1 VIVLKDQAVPLNR
14 WAPHRPPLWL
24 AAYSLALAIWLV
36 GLYLPLFFS
45 SFPTPIDSLDFSY
58 YLAGARIG
66 LEHGWSH
73 IYDLDLQRA
82 IFFQLHPAS
91 DAFDWR
97 RYFVSPPPVAWIVAP
112 FTALPEVAAFWVFTS
127 LSAIAFGVCG
137 WLAVPGHGLGR
148 LALFVTA
155 ACIYPVLI
163 AIQTGQITPVV
174 AAAAVLGWW
183 MAQRRHQV
191 AAGVVLIALLLK
203 PQVALLVGPALLIR
217 GERKLFVTWLV
228 GSAALTGLSI
238 ASLGGGGLS
247 QLRGALEAEQGQGA
261 NLAWTLAGLL
271 GTGVLTW
278 VIEVAG
284 GCAALAVAWWRRKE
298 RASDLTVVAAILGT
312 LLASPYHNP
321 SDFAILAPAAWLQL
335 RAGATLVHK
344 VWLGLGLM
352 ATYLAANLGPGPL
365 LVFAAGWLV
374 LIIAGSLGSRGTVDE
389 EAASAHVQT
398 SGAGS

>member
-1 VIVLKDQAVPLNR
+1 MIVLNNEAVPVHR
-14 WAPHRPPLWL
+14 WTLHRPPLWL

-82 IFFQLHPAS
+82 IFYQLHPAS
-91 DAFDWR
+91 DVFDWR

-112 FTALPEVAAFWVFTS
+112 FTALPEAPAFWVFTS
-127 LSAIAFGVCG
+127 LSAVAFAVCG
-137 WLAVPGHGLGR
+137 WLAVPGRGLGR

-155 ACIYPVLI
+155 ACSYPVLI

-174 AAAAVLGWW
+174 TAAAVLGWW
-183 MAQRRHQV
+183 LAQRRHQV
-191 AAGVVLIALLLK
+191 TAGIVLIALLLK
-203 PQVALLVGPALLIR
+203 PQVAFLVGPALLIR

-228 GSAALTGLSI
+228 GSVALTGLSI
-238 ASLGGGGLS
+238 ASLGGSGLS
-247 QLRGALEAEQGQGA
+247 QLGGALDAEQGQGA
-261 NLAWTLAGLL
+261 NLAWTLSGLL
-271 GTGVLTW
+271 GTGVLTRM
-278 VIEVAG
+278 VEAAG
-284 GCAALAVAWWRRKE
+284 ACAALAVAWWQKK
-298 RASDLTVVAAILGT
+298 RASDVTIVAAILGT

-335 RAGATLVHK
+335 RAGTTLAQK
-344 VWLGLGLM
+344 VWLGFGLL
-352 ATYLAANLGPGPL
+352 ATYMAANLGPGPL
-365 LVFAAGWLV
+365 LAFAAGWLV
-374 LIIAGSLGSRGTVDE
+374 LIIAGSLGSREIVDGK
-389 EAASAHVQT
+389 AASGHVQT
-398 SGAGS
+398 SGAES